1 MMDKLQGALLNAT
14 VIAAIIGLVEVIL
27 RRIWEKRDKKSG
39 VTAKL
44 DTLEKMLAAQIADDE
59 RYKAETK
66 RARVLQFNKE
76 IREGTRHSE
85 EEFVEI
91 LKVVDEYEDYC
102 NTHPEFPNNRAVT
115 AISNIKATYEKA
127 NRTNDFAK

>member
-44 DTLEKMLAAQIADDE
+44 DTLEKMLAAHIEDDE

-115 AISNIKATYEKA
+115 AISNIKATYEKS

>member
-14 VIAAIIGLVEVIL
+14 VIAAIIGLVEVIM

-44 DTLEKMLAAQIADDE
+44 DTLEKMLAAHIADDE

-85 EEFVEI
+85 EEFIEI
-91 LKVVDEYEDYC
+91 LKVVDEYEDHC

>member
-44 DTLEKMLAAQIADDE
+44 DTLE
-59 RYKAETK
+59 T
-66 RARVLQFNKE
+66 
-76 IREGTRHSE
+76 
-85 EEFVEI
+85 
-91 LKVVDEYEDYC
+91 
-102 NTHPEFPNNRAVT
+102 
-115 AISNIKATYEKA
+115 
-127 NRTNDFAK
+127 